1 MNTYLSNKL
10 KILSLIAMVL
20 VVFIHSYIETTTNNT
35 LMSEAI
41 AFLQYFI
48 SQGVARVAVPI
59 FFTISGYLYFLSY
72 QNTTN
77 DYIIKTKKRL
87 KTLVLPYLLMSFF
100 IVLCY
105 TFILDPLFGH
115 YINKSI
121 NIFHN
126 SITDT
131 LKVIFIDPLPYQLW
145 FLRDLILLILLAPF
159 IHYLFKFLKV
169 YFIFILVLLWLPITS
184 FSFYIF
190 SNEAILF
197 FSLGA
202 YLTTQQDILLQKRK
216 GNVYYLITLVWLLA
230 LTIKS
235 IVNIKLGINNEIS
248 DILLKISI
256 IMGGISIWSLYD
268 ISIKSETPS
277 KILFTLSSYSF
288 FIYLIHEPL
297 LLSTFKK
304 ISNVIIRKNELFLP
318 FFYFFNAIITIIL
331 CIIIAKGL
339 QKYTPKLYSIITGG
353 R

>member
-20 VVFIHSYIETTTNNT
+20 VVFIHS
-35 LMSEAI
+35 
-41 AFLQYFI
+41 YFI

-72 QNTTN
+72 KSTVN
-77 DYIIKTKKRL
+77 DYITKTKKRL

-100 IVLCY
+100 IVLSY

-131 LKVIFIDPLPYQLW
+131 LRVIFIDPLPYQLW
-145 FLRDLILLILLAPF
+145 FLRDLILLSFLSPF
-159 IHYLFKFLKV
+159 IYYLLKYLKI
-169 YFIFILVLLWLPITS
+169 YFILILIFLWLPITS

-202 YLTTQQDILLQKRK
+202 YLTTKQDILLQIRKRRV
-216 GNVYYLITLVWLLA
+216 NYFFTITWLLI
-230 LTIKS
+230 LIIKS
-235 IVNIKLGINNEIS
+235 VVDIKLGINNTFS
-248 DILLKISI
+248 CILLKISI
-256 IMGGISIWSLYD
+256 IWGGVAVWTLYD
-268 ISIKSETPS
+268 ICINKEGVNKCLLKNST
-277 KILFTLSSYSF
+277 YSF

-297 LLSTFKK
+297 LLSTLKK
-304 ISNVIIRKNELFLP
+304 LSSLIIKKNELFLL
-318 FFYFFNAIITIIL
+318 FFYFFNAFLTIVI
-331 CIIIAKGL
+331 CIIIAKVL
-339 QKYTPKLYSIITGG
+339 RKYTPKLYSIITGG

>member
-100 IVLCY
+100 I
-105 TFILDPLFGH
+105 
-115 YINKSI
+115 
-121 NIFHN
+121 
-126 SITDT
+126 
-131 LKVIFIDPLPYQLW
+131 
-145 FLRDLILLILLAPF
+145 
-159 IHYLFKFLKV
+159 HYLFKFLKV

-197 FSLGA
+197 FFIRSLFN
-202 YLTTQQDILLQKRK
+202 YPTRYFVTKKKRK
-216 GNVYYLITLVWLLA
+216 CLLSYNSCLV
-230 LTIKS
+230 
-235 IVNIKLGINNEIS
+235 V
-248 DILLKISI
+248 
-256 IMGGISIWSLYD
+256 
-268 ISIKSETPS
+268 
-277 KILFTLSSYSF
+277 SSYN
-288 FIYLIHEPL
+288 
-297 LLSTFKK
+297 K
-304 ISNVIIRKNELFLP
+304 INSQYKVR
-318 FFYFFNAIITIIL
+318 Y
-331 CIIIAKGL
+331 
-339 QKYTPKLYSIITGG
+339 
-353 R
+353 